1 MPFGTLGTYAC
12 QRLQDDYVS
21 YFGKNAAA
29 FKTGGSTALIKYL
42 LSPQNTR
49 GFKQINITPIP
60 GKKRGVAFRY
70 DNPWCFDLCAP
81 TVDCTTTRTY
91 LTNPSQE
98 IAFDLT
104 APAFRVCDGGGVP
117 QKLQFLRSD
126 LMKYCTI
133 DDNTYIQEQI
143 MRFLM
148 HFEEAFDKQLAL
160 LISTVYGT
168 SESGDTITSLPFFV
182 KNNATNT
189 YAINSDSMWWLD
201 QNFIDMQASGQ
212 YGLVGGKVLNK
223 INKVLGWTGLNQAG
237 LDLSS
242 LDTLNPYS
250 YYDKNFDSIFSRNDF
265 LQISPG
271 AVQLVTWAE
280 NAGPYA
286 TEVTDLYSNGSII
299 SPTTGLRID
308 WDWRYDYNCKAW
320 TFEPFIY
327 AELAVNKAGGCAIN
341 SLATT
346 NGIIRYTDCSD
357 SLKYPTCPEVDLP

>member
-1 MPFGTLGTYAC
+1 MPFGSLGTYAC

-21 YFGKNAAA
+21 YFGKNSAA
-29 FKTGGSTALIKYL
+29 FKTGGSTALIKFL

-49 GFKQINITPIP
+49 GFKQISVNGVP

-70 DNPWCFDLCAP
+70 DNPFCFTLCAP
-81 TVDCTTTRTY
+81 SVDCTTVRTY

-104 APAFRVCDGGGVP
+104 ANAFRVCDGSGVP
-117 QKLQFLRSD
+117 MKLKFLRSD

-133 DDNTYIQEQI
+133 NDETYIKDQI
-143 MRFLM
+143 IRFLM
-148 HFEEAFDKQLAL
+148 RFEEAFDSALATIL
-160 LISTVYGT
+160 APLAGT
-168 SESGDTITSLPFFV
+168 SESGDAITLLPFFV
-182 KNNATNT
+182 QNSATGT
-189 YAINSDSMWWLD
+189 YAINSDAMFWLD
-201 QNFIDMQASGQ
+201 QNFMDILGNGQ
-212 YGLVGGKVLNK
+212 YALVGGKVLNK

-237 LDLSS
+237 LDLSA
-242 LDTLNPYS
+242 LDTLNPYT
-250 YYDKNFDSIFSRNDF
+250 YYDRNMNSILTPNDF

-308 WDWRYDYNCKAW
+308 WDWRYDYECKAW

-327 AELAVNKAGGCAIN
+327 AELAVNKAGGCAVN
-341 SLATT
+341 SLDTT
-346 NGIIRYTDCSD
+346 NGIIRYTDCSNA
-357 SLKYPTCPEVDLP
+357 LTAPTCPA